1 MRLFSYQ
8 DSKGHDGVGALLKDS
23 SDTFINLSGTDPLI
37 PNRLQEIIQSQESLN
52 RAAAAIQNS
61 NAIKGKIDSITFKP
75 PIEKPG
81 KIVCMGLNYADHAK
95 EGGNARPEYPSFFM
109 RGPSSL
115 TAHLSPILRPRVSD
129 KLDYEAELA
138 FVVGKQ
144 ARHLTL
150 ENALDCV
157 AGYSIFND
165 GSIRDYQRKTNQWT
179 IGKNFDQTGAFGPWL
194 VTPDELP
201 LGCDGLNIQSRL
213 NGKVMQNANTKDFL
227 WGVAETIVLISE
239 CMTLE
244 PGDVVITGTPA
255 GVGYARTPPVFMRAG
270 DICEIEIESIG
281 VLRNT
286 IVDESWP
293 VNHINPKLGLKK
305 YRFDL
310 FSGEQITWA
319 SIKMLP

>member
-1 MRLFSYQ
+1 MGGTKMRLFGF
-8 DSKGHDGVGALLKDS
+8 KGPNGHEGVGALSKGAL
-23 SDTFINLSGTDPLI
+23 DTFIDLCATDPLI
-37 PNRLQEIIQSQESLN
+37 PKSLQEIIQSQVHLDRVGTAIANSKAITSKLN
-52 RAAAAIQNS
+52 LIS
-61 NAIKGKIDSITFKP
+61 FKV
-75 PIEKPG
+75 PIENPG

-109 RGPSSL
+109 RGPSSM
-115 TAHLSPILRPRVSD
+115 TAHLSPILRPKVSD

-138 FVVGKQ
+138 FIIGKK

-165 GSIRDYQRKTNQWT
+165 GSIRDYQRKTTQWT

-201 LGCDGLNIQSRL
+201 PGCDGLNIQSRL
-213 NGKVMQNANTKDFL
+213 NGQVMQNANTKDFL
-227 WGVAETIVLISE
+227 WGVAETIVLITE

-255 GVGYARTPPVFMRAG
+255 GVGYARTPPVFMKPG

-281 VLRNT
+281 VLRN
-286 IVDESWP
+286 
-293 VNHINPKLGLKK
+293 
-305 YRFDL
+305 
-310 FSGEQITWA
+310 
-319 SIKMLP
+319 SIKDE

>member
-1 MRLFSYQ
+1 MRLFGF
-8 DSKGHDGVGALLKDS
+8 KGPNGYEGVGALSKGDL
-23 SDTFINLSGTDPLI
+23 DTFIDVCATDSLI
-37 PNRLQEIIQSQESLN
+37 PNSIRDIIQSQAHLD
-52 RAAAAIQNS
+52 RVAAAIENS
-61 NAIKGKIDSITFKP
+61 KAVIGKLNTITFKV
-75 PIEKPG
+75 PIERPG

-109 RGPSSL
+109 RGPSSM
-115 TAHLSPILRPRVSD
+115 TAHLSQIVRPKVSD

-138 FVVGKQ
+138 FVIGKK

-150 ENALDCV
+150 DSALDCV

-165 GSIRDYQRKTNQWT
+165 GSIRDYQRKTTQWT
-179 IGKNFDQTGAFGPWL
+179 IGKNFDRTGAFGPWL

-201 LGCDGLNIQSRL
+201 PGCHGLTIQSRL
-213 NGKVMQNANTKDFL
+213 NGQVMQNANTKDFL

-255 GVGYARTPPVFMRAG
+255 GVGYARTPPVFMKPG

-286 IVDESWP
+286 IADE
-293 VNHINPKLGLKK
+293 
-305 YRFDL
+305 
-310 FSGEQITWA
+310 
-319 SIKMLP
+319 

>member
-1 MRLFSYQ
+1 MRLFGFRGPNGYES
-8 DSKGHDGVGALLKDS
+8 VGALSKGSHDTYIDLCATDS
-23 SDTFINLSGTDPLI
+23 LI
-37 PNRLQEIIQSQESLN
+37 RNNLQEIIQSPEQLE
-52 RAAAAIQNS
+52 RAALALKNSKAIGGNLKEIS
-61 NAIKGKIDSITFKP
+61 FKV
-75 PIEKPG
+75 PIERPG

-109 RGPSSL
+109 RGPSSM
-115 TAHLSPILRPRVSD
+115 TAHLSPMIRPKVSD

-138 FVVGKQ
+138 FIVGKK

-150 ENALDCV
+150 DNALDCV

-165 GSIRDYQRKTNQWT
+165 GSIRDYQRKTTQWT

-213 NGKVMQNANTKDFL
+213 NGQVMQNANTKDFL

-255 GVGYARTPPVFMRAG
+255 GVGYARTPPVFMKPG
-270 DICEIEIESIG
+270 DVCEIEIESIG

-286 IVDESWP
+286 IADE
-293 VNHINPKLGLKK
+293 
-305 YRFDL
+305 
-310 FSGEQITWA
+310 
-319 SIKMLP
+319 

>member
-1 MRLFSYQ
+1 MRLFSF
-8 DSKGHDGVGALLKDS
+8 KGSDGHNGVGALLKEGA
-23 SDTFINLSGTDPLI
+23 DTFINLCATDPSL
-37 PNRLQEIIQSQESLN
+37 PNSLLEIIQSTEHLDHARLALENPS
-52 RAAAAIQNS
+52 
-61 NAIKGKIDSITFKP
+61 AIKENINSITFKS
-75 PIEKPG
+75 PIENPG

-115 TAHLSPILRPRVSD
+115 TAHLSPIVRPRVSD

-138 FVVGKQ
+138 FVVGKK

-201 LGCDGLNIQSRL
+201 PGCNGLTIQSRL
-213 NGKVMQNANTKDFL
+213 NGQVMQNANTKDFL
-227 WGVAETIVLISE
+227 WGVAETIVLITE

-255 GVGYARTPPVFMRAG
+255 GVGYARTPPVFMKPG

-281 VLRNT
+281 VLRNS
-286 IVDESWP
+286 IADE
-293 VNHINPKLGLKK
+293 
-305 YRFDL
+305 
-310 FSGEQITWA
+310 
-319 SIKMLP
+319 

>member
-23 SDTFINLSGTDPLI
+23 SDTFVNLSGTDPLI

-52 RAAAAIQNS
+52 RTAAAIQNS
-61 NAIKGKIDSITFKP
+61 NAIKGKIDAITFKP

-255 GVGYARTPPVFMRAG
+255 GVGYARTPPVFMKAG

-286 IVDESWP
+286 IVDE
-293 VNHINPKLGLKK
+293 
-305 YRFDL
+305 
-310 FSGEQITWA
+310 
-319 SIKMLP
+319 

>member
-138 FVVGKQ
+138 FVVGKK

-150 ENALDCV
+150 ENALDCI

-194 VTPDELP
+194 VTSDELP

-213 NGKVMQNANTKDFL
+213 NGKVMQSANTKDFL

-255 GVGYARTPPVFMRAG
+255 GVGYARTPPVFMKAG

-286 IVDESWP
+286 IADE
-293 VNHINPKLGLKK
+293 
-305 YRFDL
+305 
-310 FSGEQITWA
+310 
-319 SIKMLP
+319 

>member
-1 MRLFSYQ
+1 MRLFGF
-8 DSKGHDGVGALLKDS
+8 KGPNGVESVGALSKAGLD
-23 SDTFINLSGTDPLI
+23 DFIDLCTTDPLI
-37 PNRLQEIIQSQESLN
+37 HNSLQDIIQSHEQLDRVRMAITNSKAVTSKLN
-52 RAAAAIQNS
+52 DIS
-61 NAIKGKIDSITFKP
+61 FKV
-75 PIEKPG
+75 PIERPG

-115 TAHLSPILRPRVSD
+115 TAHLSPIVRPKVSD

-138 FVVGKQ
+138 FIVGKK
-144 ARHLTL
+144 ARHCTL

-165 GSIRDYQRKTNQWT
+165 GSIRDYQRKTTQWT
-179 IGKNFDQTGAFGPWL
+179 IGKNFDQTGGFGPWL

-201 LGCDGLNIQSRL
+201 LGCDGLKIQSRL
-213 NGKVMQNANTKDFL
+213 NGQVMQNANTKDFL

-255 GVGYARTPPVFMRAG
+255 GVGYARTPPVFMKPG
-270 DICEIEIESIG
+270 DVCEIEIESIG
-281 VLRNT
+281 VLSNT
-286 IVDESWP
+286 IMDE
-293 VNHINPKLGLKK
+293 
-305 YRFDL
+305 
-310 FSGEQITWA
+310 
-319 SIKMLP
+319 

>member
-1 MRLFSYQ
+1 MRLFGFRGPNGYES
-8 DSKGHDGVGALLKDS
+8 VGALSKGS
-23 SDTFINLSGTDPLI
+23 HDTYIDLCATDPLI
-37 PNRLQEIIQSQESLN
+37 RNNLQEIIQSPEQLE
-52 RAAAAIQNS
+52 RADLALKNSKAIGGNLKEIS
-61 NAIKGKIDSITFKP
+61 FKV
-75 PIEKPG
+75 PIERPG

-109 RGPSSL
+109 RGPSSM
-115 TAHLSPILRPRVSD
+115 TAHLSPIIRPKVSD

-138 FVVGKQ
+138 FIVGKK

-165 GSIRDYQRKTNQWT
+165 GSIRDYQRKTTQWT

-201 LGCDGLNIQSRL
+201 SGCDGLNIQSRL
-213 NGKVMQNANTKDFL
+213 NGQVMQNANTKDFL

-255 GVGYARTPPVFMRAG
+255 GVGYARTPPVFMKPG

-286 IVDESWP
+286 IADE
-293 VNHINPKLGLKK
+293 
-305 YRFDL
+305 
-310 FSGEQITWA
+310 
-319 SIKMLP
+319 

>member
-1 MRLFSYQ
+1 MQPKIGLLRDKSSQEFIDLCATDPSTPSKLRGLIEFDPNFS
-8 DSKGHDGVGALLKDS
+8 KAKKALSNANAIIK
-23 SDTFINLSGTDPLI
+23 NLSEIKFDILI
-37 PNRLQEIIQSQESLN
+37 DQ
-52 RAAAAIQNS
+52 
-61 NAIKGKIDSITFKP
+61 
-75 PIEKPG
+75 PG

-115 TAHLSPILRPRVSD
+115 TAHLAPIIRPSVSD

-138 FVVGKQ
+138 FIVGKK
-144 ARHLTL
+144 ARNLTK

-165 GSIRDYQRKTNQWT
+165 ASLRDYQRKTNQWT

-201 LGCDGLNIQSRL
+201 TGAHDLQIQSRL
-213 NGKVMQNANTKDFL
+213 NGNLMQNANTKDFL
-227 WGVAETIVLISE
+227 WGVAETIQLITE

-255 GVGYARTPPVFMRAG
+255 GVGYARTPPVFMKPG
-270 DICEIEIESIG
+270 DVCEIEIEGIG
-281 VLRNT
+281 VLQN
-286 IVDESWP
+286 
-293 VNHINPKLGLKK
+293 
-305 YRFDL
+305 
-310 FSGEQITWA
+310 
-319 SIKMLP
+319 SIKDQIL